1 MAKSFDPKEI
11 SLTLGTH
18 IVSGYAD
25 GTFAAFAQNRDTYAL
40 TVGADGEG
48 TRVKSND
55 RSGRLTITL
64 LKSSSSNAV
73 LSALANSDAQSPCIL
88 KDNNGS
94 TLTSAAN
101 AWLVRQ
107 ADYEYSN
114 EETTVEW
121 IIESDSWDNLVGG
134 ISA

>member
-1 MAKSFDPKEI
+1 MGKNFDPKEVSI
-11 SLTLGTH
+11 TLGTH

-55 RSGRLTITL
+55 KSGRLTITL
-64 LKSSSSNAV
+64 LKASSSNEI
-73 LSALANSDAQSPCIL
+73 LSALASGDAQLPCIL

-94 TLTSAAN
+94 TLLSSAT
-101 AWLVRQ
+101 AWLVRH
-107 ADYEYSN
+107 ADFEYSN

-121 IIESDSWDNLVGG
+121 IIESDSWDRLVGG